1 MHIEYRPKGVCS
13 QLMSIDVED
22 GKIEK
27 VEVKGGCSG
36 NLQGISALLVGMP
49 VKEAIAKMEGIHCGF
64 KSTSCPDQLAQ
75 ALKNA
80 YKICDLVYIIISHN
94 VIDLHN
100 VIHVINICNNF
111 TVFYKMLS
119 NLYLC
124 AT

>member
-49 VKEAIAKMEGIHCGF
+49 VEEAIARMEGIHCGF

-75 ALKNA
+75 ELK
-80 YKICDLVYIIISHN
+80 KCI
-94 VIDLHN
+94 
-100 VIHVINICNNF
+100 
-111 TVFYKMLS
+111 
-119 NLYLC
+119 
-124 AT
+124 